1 MQLGSHVAV
10 ALVWAGGY
18 SSDWTLAWELPYA
31 SSTALEK
38 TKQNKTTHTH
48 TKKTLLFEKSK
59 SKVT

>member
-48 TKKTLLFEKSK
+48 TKKNTVF
-59 SKVT
+59 